1 MFKLI
6 KKRGLN
12 INILDPKE
20 EEKIYDEVFLNLEN
34 RIKSKKERLI
44 LEGVDVLSD
53 GRKTPTP
60 SG

>member
-34 RIKSKKERLI
+34 RIKSKKRTI
-44 LEGVDVLSD
+44 DF
-53 GRKTPTP
+53 RRC
-60 SG
+60 